1 MHGGKLKKS
10 GDRCSLPSEPH
21 GDGAGGDLGEPRGEH
36 ERGGGVGA
44 GQPRCEREGHGEA
57 IGDADDD
64 VPDHLAGGEVLLRV
78 LLQEQLLLLLVLH
91 ERLAAVQRRH
101 LSSRASVLSFA
112 RTLKKKK
119 DRALLS

>member
-1 MHGGKLKKS
+1 
-10 GDRCSLPSEPH
+10 
-21 GDGAGGDLGEPRGEH
+21 
-36 ERGGGVGA
+36 
-44 GQPRCEREGHGEA
+44 
-57 IGDADDD
+57 
-64 VPDHLAGGEVLLRV
+64 VLLRV

-91 ERLAAVQRRH
+91 ERLAAVQHRH